1 MQSRSKSELPVGEE
15 EELGGEG
22 RGFKRERSLIHFLP
36 LKREGGGGV
45 GLLEREGLIE
55 HL

>member
-36 LKREGGGGV
+36 WKGGGGV